1 MKRIFF
7 GIVSHLHILC
17 HCFTILSA
25 FLLMMKG
32 MLVKFKNPNQRLKS
46 MILIPVNMVQ
56 SKTLFSFVCRI
67 GFAIQAGD
75 IPLDWALGAFILQ
88 TSTETSQHA
97 ASGNLHWFHALFS
110 NDSKTLHYLIGI
122 PILMTVLVYLV
133 SKWRKPQLKTI
144 YDLEKG
150 RYIVTRIR

>member
-17 HCFTILSA
+17 HCFTIPLA

-32 MLVKFKNPNQRLKS
+32 MLVKLKSPNQRLRL
-46 MILIPVNMVQ
+46 MAVNMIQ
-56 SKTLFSFVCRI
+56 SNKNRFLFLGRI
-67 GFAIQAGD
+67 GYANQAGD
-75 IPLDWALGAFILQ
+75 IPLDWALGAFIQQ
-88 TSTETSQHA
+88 TATETSQHA

-110 NDSKTLHYLIGI
+110 NHPKTLHYLIGI

-133 SKWRKPQLKTI
+133 TKWRKPQLKTI